1 MPSNADLIPPNGT
14 GYQRWGLEQALAACP
29 RLGATYREVYG
40 SDEKDPRGEILWGEG
55 ANCNLEGRSKM
66 ITLPQFRERQARGAL
81 TCDCGGSFEEC
92 YPDTVLRVRLSNELG
107 SGAHGSDPFCAVLL
121 DEATQKV
128 TGFSWGGICTRD
140 ELETRMLGRQPE
152 EYSPT
157 VVEHVLRALNM
168 DPGDKLVFWDE
179 LAVLR
184 EARQGGAAFRLLCRL
199 TLEQATQ
206 HANRGIFFTA
216 RDSSLLELCTT
227 VGWKPVLESGHLAF
241 LQHRDLKSLLV
252 MLQVIEKLGA
262 SR

>member
-1 MPSNADLIPPNGT
+1 MPSNADLIPQNGT
-14 GYQRWGLEQALAACP
+14 GYRRWDLDQALAACA

-40 SDEKDPRGEILWGEG
+40 SDEKDPLGNTLWGEG
-55 ANCNLEGRSKM
+55 ANCNLEGRSRM
-66 ITLPQFRERQARGAL
+66 ITLPEFRDRQARGAL

-92 YPDTVLRVRLSNELG
+92 YPDIVLRTRLTNELG
-107 SGAHGSDPFCAVLL
+107 SGEQGSHPFCTVLL
-121 DEATQKV
+121 DESTLNV
-128 TGFSWGGICTRD
+128 TGFSWGAICTRD
-140 ELETRMLGRQPE
+140 QLETRMLNRRPE

-157 VVEHVLRALNM
+157 LVGELLRAL
-168 DPGDKLVFWDE
+168 DLAASDKLVFWDE
-179 LAVLR
+179 LAILR

-227 VGWKPVLESGHLAF
+227 VGWQPVLESGHLAF
-241 LQHRDLKSLLV
+241 LQHRNLKSLLA
-252 MLQVIEKLGA
+252 MLQAIEKLGA